1 MQTFFFRRSLPTV
14 CPTVGG
20 GSVFSSLSSSFSTS
34 CESRTKDFPA
44 PERGVSHN
52 ARHLQEKQD
61 TFCAKVERFRAK
73 AGSFSPKDLHF
84 FAALLRATLICA
96 RHRAKTST
104 SGRCRRPIDWP
115 RMAQA
120 KRKKHVERQLPWESF
135 AVFCLDNEK
144 VVLLQ

>member
-20 GSVFSSLSSSFSTS
+20 GGVFFASVSSLFSTS
-34 CESRTKDFPA
+34 CESETKDFPVPNEEFHTTA
-44 PERGVSHN
+44 H
-52 ARHLQEKQD
+52 HHQEKHD

-96 RHRAKTST
+96 RHRAETST
-104 SGRCRRPIDWP
+104 SGRCHRPIDRP

-120 KRKKHVERQLPWESF
+120 KRKKACRKTTAAGKLRRFLS
-135 AVFCLDNEK
+135 
-144 VVLLQ
+144 